1 MGGFSLILLLCRSV
15 RLVCLRG
22 TTETAMDMYVT
33 SSVILIL
40 CPTKDLFK
48 CM

>member
-33 SSVILIL
+33 SVACQIDIH
-40 CPTKDLFK
+40 D
-48 CM
+48 